1 MLVREMELQARAA
14 CQALKAE
21 LRHFYVTTLAGAAWA
36 SHHQAGLRQPE
47 RDLPFGSSMSLVEL
61 VAASR

>member
-36 SHHQAGLRQPE
+36 SHQQAGLHQPE
-47 RDLPFGSSMSLVEL
+47 RDLPLDPPMSLIEL